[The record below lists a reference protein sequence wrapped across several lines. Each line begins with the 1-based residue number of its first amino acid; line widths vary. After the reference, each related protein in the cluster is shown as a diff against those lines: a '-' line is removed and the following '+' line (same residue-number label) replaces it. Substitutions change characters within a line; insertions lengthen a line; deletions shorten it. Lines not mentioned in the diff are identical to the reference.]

1 MKKFS
6 PLIHSLYV
14 TRRELKG
21 HSLQSPCKKS
31 SSFQPGLELSEGR
44 QWWHPRESLDGQL
57 ARTQAFLKFQN
68 PLDLSD
74 GMSGLVGPLV
84 PSIGGS
90 FKATSILPAM
100 MEQAAAHP
108 YSPAGRG
115 ATEVGWGL
123 RALFCQQ
130 THL

>member
-1 MKKFS
+1 MA
-6 PLIHSLYV
+6 P
-14 TRRELKG
+14 
-21 HSLQSPCKKS
+21 Q
-31 SSFQPGLELSEGR
+31 
-44 QWWHPRESLDGQL
+44 RESGWAAGPD
-57 ARTQAFLKFQN
+57 TSFPEVSE

-74 GMSGLVGPLV
+74 GIPAGGSPV
-84 PSIGGS
+84 PSIE
-90 FKATSILPAM
+90 AVLRLTSILPAM

-108 YSPAGRG
+108 YSPSRAG